1 MGDRLNVPLPKSN
14 YELDIVLVGINHPGN
29 LGAIC
34 RTMLNHGFDKLS
46 LVNPNCSPDEEEARN
61 RAKHSGRILD
71 NATIY
76 NSLEDA
82 ISESSLVIGTSGK
95 REVGSKVLKRH
106 FILPWEFAETLRD
119 FDGKVS
125 LIFGEEGKGLS
136 TEDLDSCDFL
146 LTLPTWEGYPIANLS
161 QAVGHCVYELHRDR
175 VINGENVKGVRKERS
190 LSPQLRKILKQS
202 ISEFCESLDGEKNDL
217 ISDVYDRVIL
227 RGLPIDSEAERM
239 IGAFVQAAT
248 ALQKQSG
255 DQNWKRER
263 RKRVRPTDDNHKDL
277 E

>member
-1 MGDRLNVPLPKSN
+1 MGDRMDIPLPNST
-14 YELDIVLVGINHPGN
+14 YDLDIVLVGINHPGN

-34 RTMLNHGFDKLS
+34 RTMLNHGFEKLS
-46 LVNPNCSPDEEEARN
+46 MVNPNCSPDDEEARK

-71 NATIY
+71 TARIY
-76 NSLEDA
+76 RSLDDA
-82 ISESSLVIGTSGK
+82 VSESSLVIGTSGK

-106 FILPWEFAETLRD
+106 FVLPWELAEMLRD

-136 TEDLDSCDFL
+136 TTELDSCDFL

-175 VINGENVKGVRKERS
+175 IINGGHVKGVTKERS
-190 LSPQLRKILKQS
+190 LSPELRRILKQS
-202 ISEFCESLDGEKNDL
+202 ISEFCGSLEGDKNDL
-217 ISDVYDRVIL
+217 ISDVFDRVIL
-227 RGLPIDSEAERM
+227 RGLPINSEAERM

-248 ALQKQSG
+248 ALQKESG
-255 DQNWKRER
+255 NENWRRER
-263 RKRVRPTDDNHKDL
+263 RKRVRPDKNIQSQ
-277 E
+277 

>member
-1 MGDRLNVPLPKSN
+1 MGDRMDIALPDSN

-29 LGAIC
+29 LGAVC

-46 LVNPNCSPDEEEARN
+46 LVNPNCSPDDEEARN

-71 NATIY
+71 TTRIY
-76 NSLEDA
+76 NSLDDA
-82 ISESSLVIGTSGK
+82 ASESSLVIGTSGK

-106 FILPWEFAETLRD
+106 FILPWEFAEMLRD

-136 TEDLDSCDFL
+136 TNDLDRCDFL

-175 VINGENVKGVRKERS
+175 VINGGSVKGVRKERS
-190 LSPQLRKILKQS
+190 LSPELRKILKQS
-202 ISEFCESLDGEKNDL
+202 ITEFCNSLDGDKNDL

-239 IGAFVQAAT
+239 IGAFVQGAT

-255 DQNWKRER
+255 DLNWQRDR
-263 RKRVRPTDDNHKDL
+263 RKRVRPEDNRKSL
-277 E
+277 

>member
-1 MGDRLNVPLPKSN
+1 MGDRQNIPLPKSS
-14 YELDIVLVGINHPGN
+14 YELEIVLVGINHPGN

-34 RTMLNHGFDKLS
+34 RTMLNHGFDKLI
-46 LVNPNCSPDEEEARN
+46 LVNPNCSPDDEDARN

-71 NATIY
+71 DVKVYDT
-76 NSLEDA
+76 LESA
-82 ISESSLVIGTSGK
+82 VSKSSLVIGTSGK
-95 REVGSKVLKRH
+95 REVGSKILKRH
-106 FILPWEFAETLRD
+106 FVLPWEFAEMLRD
-119 FDGKVS
+119 FNGTVS

-136 TEDLDSCDFL
+136 TEDLDRCDFL
-146 LTLPTWEGYPIANLS
+146 LTLPTWDGYPIANLS

-175 VINGENVKGVRKERS
+175 VINGTNVKGVHKERA
-190 LSPQLRKILKQS
+190 LSPELRKILKQA
-202 ISEFCESLDGEKNDL
+202 ISEFCDSLDGDKNDL

-239 IGAFVQAAT
+239 IGAFVQGAT

-255 DQNWKRER
+255 DENWQRER
-263 RKRVRPTDDNHKDL
+263 RKRVRPEENQYSL

>member
-1 MGDRLNVPLPKSN
+1 MGDRLNVPLPNSN
-14 YELDIVLVGINHPGN
+14 YNLDIVLVGINHPGN

-46 LVNPNCSPDEEEARN
+46 MVNPNCSPDDEEARN
-61 RAKHSGRILD
+61 KAKHSGRILD
-71 NATIY
+71 TARIY

-82 ISESSLVIGTSGK
+82 VSDSSLVIGTSGK

-106 FILPWEFAETLRD
+106 FVLPWEFAEMVRD

-136 TEDLDSCDFL
+136 TDDLDRCDLL

-175 VINGENVKGVRKERS
+175 VINGESVKGVRKERV

-202 ISEFCESLDGEKNDL
+202 ITDFCESLDGDKNDL

-239 IGAFVQAAT
+239 IGAFVQGTT

-255 DQNWKRER
+255 DENWRRER
-263 RKRVRPTDDNHKDL
+263 RKRIRPDDNSNSQ
-277 E
+277 

>member
-1 MGDRLNVPLPKSN
+1 MGDRLNVPLPNSN
-14 YELDIVLVGINHPGN
+14 YNLDIVLVGINHPGN

-46 LVNPNCSPDEEEARN
+46 MVNPNCSPDDEEARN

-71 NATIY
+71 TARIY

-82 ISESSLVIGTSGK
+82 VSDSSLVIGTSGK

-106 FILPWEFAETLRD
+106 FVLPWEFAEMVRD

-136 TEDLDSCDFL
+136 TDDLDRCDFL

-175 VINGENVKGVRKERS
+175 VVNGETVKGVRKERV

-202 ISEFCESLDGEKNDL
+202 ITDFCESLDGDKNDL

-227 RGLPIDSEAERM
+227 RGLPIDSEAERL
-239 IGAFVQAAT
+239 IGAFVQGAT

-255 DQNWKRER
+255 DENWRRER
-263 RKRVRPTDDNHKDL
+263 RKRVRPDDNQKSL
-277 E
+277 

>member
-1 MGDRLNVPLPKSN
+1 MGDRLNVPLPNSN
-14 YELDIVLVGINHPGN
+14 YNLDIVLVGINHPGN

-46 LVNPNCSPDEEEARN
+46 MVNPNCSPDDEEARN

-71 NATIY
+71 TARTY

-82 ISESSLVIGTSGK
+82 ISDSSLVIGTSGK

-106 FILPWEFAETLRD
+106 FVLPWEFAEMLRD

-136 TEDLDSCDFL
+136 TDDLDRCDFL

-175 VINGENVKGVRKERS
+175 VINGEAVKGVRKERV

-202 ISEFCESLDGEKNDL
+202 ITDFCESLDGDKNDL

-239 IGAFVQAAT
+239 IGAFVQGAT

-255 DQNWKRER
+255 DENWRRER
-263 RKRVRPTDDNHKDL
+263 RKRVRPDDNSNSQ
-277 E
+277 

>member
-1 MGDRLNVPLPKSN
+1 MGDRLNVPLPNSN
-14 YELDIVLVGINHPGN
+14 YNLDIVLVGINHPGN

-46 LVNPNCSPDEEEARN
+46 MVNPNCSPDDEEARN

-71 NATIY
+71 TARIY

-82 ISESSLVIGTSGK
+82 VSDSSLVIGTSGK

-106 FILPWEFAETLRD
+106 FVLPWEFAEMLRD

-136 TEDLDSCDFL
+136 TEDLDRCDFL

-175 VINGENVKGVRKERS
+175 VINGEAVKGVLKERV

-202 ISEFCESLDGEKNDL
+202 ITDFCESLDGDKKDL

-239 IGAFVQAAT
+239 IGAFVQGAT

-255 DQNWKRER
+255 DENWRRER
-263 RKRVRPTDDNHKDL
+263 RKRIRPEDNSKSQ
-277 E
+277 

>member
-1 MGDRLNVPLPKSN
+1 MGDRLNVPLPNSN
-14 YELDIVLVGINHPGN
+14 YNLDIVLVGINHPGN

-46 LVNPNCSPDEEEARN
+46 MVNPNCSPDDEEARN

-71 NATIY
+71 TARIY
-76 NSLEDA
+76 DSLEDA
-82 ISESSLVIGTSGK
+82 VSDSSLVIGTSGK

-106 FILPWEFAETLRD
+106 FVLPWEFAEMLRD

-136 TEDLDSCDFL
+136 TEDLDRCDFL

-175 VINGENVKGVRKERS
+175 VINGEAVKGVLKERV

-202 ISEFCESLDGEKNDL
+202 ITDFCESLDGDKKDL

-239 IGAFVQAAT
+239 IGAFVQGAT

-255 DQNWKRER
+255 DENWRRER
-263 RKRVRPTDDNHKDL
+263 RKRIRPEDNSKSQ
-277 E
+277 

>member
-1 MGDRLNVPLPKSN
+1 MGDRLNVPLPNSN
-14 YELDIVLVGINHPGN
+14 YNLDIVLVGINHPGN

-46 LVNPNCSPDEEEARN
+46 MVNPNCSPDDEEARN

-71 NATIY
+71 TARIY

-82 ISESSLVIGTSGK
+82 VSDSSLVIGTSGK

-106 FILPWEFAETLRD
+106 FVLPWEFAEMLRD

-136 TEDLDSCDFL
+136 TDDLDRCDFL

-175 VINGENVKGVRKERS
+175 VINGEAVKGVRKERV

-202 ISEFCESLDGEKNDL
+202 ITDFCESLDGDKNDL

-239 IGAFVQAAT
+239 IGAFVQGAT

-255 DQNWKRER
+255 DENWRRER
-263 RKRVRPTDDNHKDL
+263 RKRVRPDDNPNSQ
-277 E
+277 